1 MHANFDAFKAAP
13 LNAEPFPHCVV
24 TDFFDPASVEA
35 IIKDYPKLDMAGLF
49 LPEATSYGPEF
60 KHLLEMADGPE
71 LRKIVGEKLGVDL
84 TGLKTMITVRACCQA
99 KDGRIHADSKFKV
112 ATVLLYLNEP
122 WQDGGG
128 RLRVLRSGTDLED
141 YAGEVPPNGGTL
153 FCFKVQSNSWHGH
166 KPHVGVRRY
175 LMINYC
181 TSEELRNKEWTRH
194 LWSGRLKKLKRIFG
208 IGKIAA

>member
-1 MHANFDAFKAAP
+1 M
-13 LNAEPFPHCVV
+13 
-24 TDFFDPASVEA
+24 
-35 IIKDYPKLDMAGLF
+35 
-49 LPEATSYGPEF
+49 
-60 KHLLEMADGPE
+60 
-71 LRKIVGEKLGVDL
+71 
-84 TGLKTMITVRACCQA
+84 
-99 KDGRIHADSKFKV
+99 
-112 ATVLLYLNEP
+112 LLYLNEP